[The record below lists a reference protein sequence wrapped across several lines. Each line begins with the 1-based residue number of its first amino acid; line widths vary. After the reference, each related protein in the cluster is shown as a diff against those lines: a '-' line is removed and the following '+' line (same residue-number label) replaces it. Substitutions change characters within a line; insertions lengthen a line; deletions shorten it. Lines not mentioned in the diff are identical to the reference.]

1 MRVIGGTFGGRRLLG
16 PPRGTETRPTIDRV
30 REAVFNVLGAR
41 VEGARVLDLF
51 AGTGALGIEAL
62 SRGARFATFV
72 ESDSGLCQTI
82 QTNLD
87 NLEVEPRAREVF
99 RRDVRRGMKRLTGPY
114 DVVFVDPPYGYLLE
128 REALAAIARYGLLSP
143 QGIVVVE
150 HAARDEVPLPHGA
163 EGVLVPLETRTYGD
177 TAVSFFVPEP
187 PSPAETVSPYDTVD
201 AAAPVANAPATPPPG
216 PAASCAPIAAG
227 AAARR
232 RVAVYAGSFDPPTN
246 GHFDIIRRAAE
257 LFDLLIVAVA
267 NNPRKQTLF
276 TAEERIALLGLGL
289 GEEAGRVECAQID
302 GLLVDYARLRG
313 ASAVIRGLR
322 AVADFEYEFQM
333 ACMNH
338 HLAPG
343 VETVF
348 LMTAQEHFY
357 VSSSLVKEV
366 ASFGGDVSPFLPP
379 AVQAELLVR
388 LEARR
393 RA

>member
-16 PPRGTETRPTIDRV
+16 PPRGTETRPTTDRV
-30 REAVFNVLGAR
+30 REAIFNVLGAQ

-62 SRGARFATFV
+62 SRGARFVTFV
-72 ESDSGLCQTI
+72 EADSGLCQTI

-87 NLEVEPRAREVF
+87 NLEVEHKAREVL
-99 RRDVRRGMKRLTGPY
+99 RRDVRRTMKKLTGPY
-114 DVVFVDPPYGYLLE
+114 DVIFLDPPYGHLLE
-128 REALAAIARYGLLSP
+128 REALAAIAQLGLLAP
-143 QGIVVVE
+143 GGVAVVE
-150 HAARDEVPLPHGA
+150 HAGRDEVPLPQGA
-163 EGVLVPLETRTYGD
+163 EGKLTPRETRSYGD
-177 TAVSFFVPEP
+177 SAVTYFVTHPDSIPPPAPASAPTAVPSQP
-187 PSPAETVSPYDTVD
+187 PSQTAALDAES
-201 AAAPVANAPATPPPG
+201 AAPY
-216 PAASCAPIAAG
+216 AAST
-227 AAARR
+227 R

-246 GHFDIIRRAAE
+246 GHFDIIRRAAR

-276 TAEERIALLGLGL
+276 TADERITLLRSGLGD
-289 GEEAGRVECAQID
+289 EAGQVECDQID
-302 GLLVDYARLRG
+302 GLLVDYARRRG

-348 LMTAQEHFY
+348 LMTAQENFY

-366 ASFGGDVSPFLPP
+366 ASFGGDVTPFLPP
-379 AVQAELLVR
+379 TVQAELLAR

-393 RA
+393 RGAAG